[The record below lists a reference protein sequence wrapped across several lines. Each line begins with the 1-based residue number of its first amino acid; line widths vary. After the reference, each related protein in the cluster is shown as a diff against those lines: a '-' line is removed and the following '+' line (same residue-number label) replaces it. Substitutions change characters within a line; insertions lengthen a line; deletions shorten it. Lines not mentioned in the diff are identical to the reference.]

1 MSSVARVGMS
11 TTRRI
16 LESIRRAI
24 NTVGPVI
31 ENGNAKRRS
40 MPKPPRI
47 RQAKPEI
54 LVITRRRVRRFGQ
67 YSIRVSSQYLPEGLA
82 VAGVVLV
89 VLATWIIH
97 PIAGLYV
104 AGGAGL
110 GAAWLIALGR
120 RP

>member
-1 MSSVARVGMS
+1 
-11 TTRRI
+11 
-16 LESIRRAI
+16 
-24 NTVGPVI
+24 
-31 ENGNAKRRS
+31 

-54 LVITRRRVRRFGQ
+54 LVVTRRGVRRIATQGWRFVFQ
-67 YSIRVSSQYLPEGLA
+67 NLPEVFGGL
-82 VAGVVLV
+82 GVILV

-110 GAAWLIALGR
+110 VAGWLIALGR